1 MTTHPVAETHT
12 HDETCIEH
20 PSESGRVVPN
30 VAPAAGRSRWKAL
43 RDTAGAVIGTVLG
56 ILPHVLH
63 HIGLLAGAALVTG
76 ASGNAL
82 FYLIGLVFSVPMLR
96 RLYRRFRTP
105 WAPAIAV
112 VVFTG
117 LFSVSAFVIGPAISG
132 TDEAPPTQSQTDP
145 TPSSP
150 DPSPDATDEHG
161 H

>member
-1 MTTHPVAETHT
+1 MTLEMPSHT
-12 HDETCIEH
+12 HDETCVED
-20 PSESGRVVPN
+20 PPESHRSPGRDDE
-30 VAPAAGRSRWKAL
+30 PAAPRSRWKAV

-56 ILPHVLH
+56 IAPHVLH

-82 FYLIGLVFSVPMLR
+82 FYVIGLVFSIPMLR

-112 VVFTG
+112 AVFTG
-117 LFSVSAFVIGPAISG
+117 LFSLSAFVIGPAISG
-132 TDEAPPTQSQTDP
+132 TDEPS
-145 TPSSP
+145 PSSP
-150 DPSPDATDEHG
+150 TEPTSSPTDPSPGPADEHG